1 VTALLAAEPLIRWRW
16 VLDHLHGPADP
27 NVWDKFLEHLEL
39 TVLAVVIGFA
49 ISLPIAIYAYRHR
62 RVYAPVT
69 FVAGL
74 LYTIPSLA
82 LFVLLIPFT
91 HLTTTTVEIALVS
104 YTLLILIRNI
114 VAGLRGVPEDVK
126 EAARGMGHSDRQ
138 ILWKVELPM
147 AIPAIMAGVR
157 VATVTTIGLVT
168 VAALIG
174 FGGLGQFILL
184 GLQRFFSTPTI
195 VGATLSVAFAL
206 VADGLLVGAERALTP
221 WTRRGTV

>member
-1 VTALLAAEPLIRWRW
+1 VTALVAEPLIEWDW
-16 VLDHLHGPADP
+16 VRDHLHAPGDP
-27 NVWDKFLEHLEL
+27 NVWDKFLQHLEL
-39 TVLAVVIGFA
+39 TVLAVVIGFV

-104 YTLLILIRNI
+104 YTLLILIRNT

-138 ILWKVELPM
+138 ILWRVELPM